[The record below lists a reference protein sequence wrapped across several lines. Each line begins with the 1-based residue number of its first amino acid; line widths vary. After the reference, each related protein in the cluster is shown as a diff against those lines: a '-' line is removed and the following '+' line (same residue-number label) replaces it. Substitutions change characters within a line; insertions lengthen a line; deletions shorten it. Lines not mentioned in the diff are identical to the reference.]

1 MTSYT
6 TTITEA
12 RELFRAAYENR
23 YTWDSNFPGYT
34 ADVTYQRKDKIFTGQ
49 VRVNQNL
56 SAEVLNVDEL
66 EIKKELHH
74 QLWEIAI
81 HRIRRAFEDTHGQ
94 NTFTYGGTD
103 DTGAVKLLVGGK
115 SEGDSYKVRNNEV
128 CYVYRHIHGI
138 IVTINTFSSHNT
150 GEGYLSHRYDSVYHD
165 SETGELKG
173 GTNNFEDNYEKVGR
187 YYILASRIIQ
197 TKEQGQI
204 KTETFNFSNIQLL
217 SI

>member
-12 RELFRAAYENR
+12 RELFRAAYDNR
-23 YTWDSNFPGYT
+23 YTWDINFPGY
-34 ADVTYQRKDKIFTGQ
+34 AANVIYKRKDKIFTGQ

-81 HRIRRAFEDTHGQ
+81 HRIRRVFEDTHGQ
-94 NTFTYGGTD
+94 NTFTYGETD
-103 DTGAVKLLVGGK
+103 DTGAVELLVGGK

-128 CYVYRHIHGI
+128 CYVRRHIHSVV
-138 IVTINTFSSHNT
+138 VTINTFSSHNT

-165 SETGELKG
+165 SKTGELKG
-173 GTNNFEDNYEKVGR
+173 EINNFEDNYEKVGR

-197 TKEQGQI
+197 TREQREI
-204 KTETFNFSNIQLL
+204 TTEVFNFYNIQLL
-217 SI
+217 N

>member
-23 YTWDSNFPGYT
+23 YTWDRNFPGFT
-34 ADVTYQRKDKIFTGQ
+34 ADVTYQRKDKIFTAQ

-56 SAEVLNVDEL
+56 SAEVLNVDDI
-66 EIKKELHH
+66 EIKKELYH

-81 HRIRRAFEDTHGQ
+81 HRIRRAFEDTHRQ
-94 NTFTYGGTD
+94 NTFTYGETD
-103 DTGAVKLLVGGK
+103 NTGAVELLVGGK

-128 CYVYRHIHGI
+128 CYVRRHIHSVV
-138 IVTINTFSSHNT
+138 VTINTFSSHDT

-165 SETGELKG
+165 SKTGELKG
-173 GTNNFEDNYEKVGR
+173 GTNDFEDNYEKVGK
-187 YYILASRIIQ
+187 YYILTSRIIQ

-204 KTETFNFSNIQLL
+204 TTEAFNFSKIKLL
-217 SI
+217 SV

>member
-6 TTITEA
+6 ITITEA
-12 RELFRAAYENR
+12 RELFRAAYDNR
-23 YTWDSNFPGYT
+23 YTWDRNFPGYT
-34 ADVTYQRKDKIFTGQ
+34 ADVIYQRKDKIFTGK

-81 HRIRRAFEDTHGQ
+81 HRIRRAFEDIHGQ
-94 NTFTYGGTD
+94 NTFTYEGID
-103 DTGAVKLLVGGK
+103 DTGAVELLVGGK

-128 CYVYRHIHGI
+128 CYVRRHIHSVV
-138 IVTINTFSSHNT
+138 VTINTFSSHNT

-165 SETGELKG
+165 SKTGEFKG
-173 GTNNFEDNYEKVGR
+173 ETNSFEDNYEKVGK

-197 TKEQGQI
+197 TKEQKQI
-204 KTETFNFSNIQLL
+204 TTEVFNFSNIQLL
-217 SI
+217 SV